1 MKKGNKHEHSLL
13 TVLLMETIAVTLCVC
28 VLVSWVARESSAS
41 FEAYIIKSHVQETS
55 AFADVFSS
63 DITKLNIQLYDE
75 LCDTALSRLWL
86 YLDSELIKYN
96 YLQQVHIVQRQI
108 ETIEKSTYFLDAVK
122 IYMPEHERVISKES
136 VIWYEPASWPIP
148 KELYNTRG
156 IRLISRGDILEICA
170 VRRAVPRQTVM
181 IAATVTQKT
190 LAQYLKKYISDED
203 VLLAVM
209 YENGDESDFF
219 TVSATIDDELAQS
232 VQAAMAQEAQGRTQ
246 VIVDGI
252 RYLLIWEHIEPIP
265 LRICRLMPMA
275 QIDAQLDA
283 YNRMVG
289 VICVLVAVLLVL
301 LNCFLYEMV
310 KRPVRHM
317 SEALRGVG
325 EGDLS
330 VRIQPTWSSE
340 FGQIFSQFNQMTE
353 RLGQLIDQEY
363 TLKMLTVKAELKQM
377 RYQIS
382 PHFLYNTYFNMRAM
396 LHDED
401 YEAAEEM
408 CGLMGRYLRYITTS
422 VEDEATLEEELG
434 HALAYLQIQKLRF
447 GERLSV
453 RVEPCPRAARG
464 IHVPRIIIQPL
475 IENSFEHGVKDRRDL
490 GIIGVQIQLEGER
503 LSVFVDDNGPNAS
516 DEMIASLTE
525 RLRQDDFD
533 PSVDSVAL
541 MNIQKRIRLSYM
553 QGSGVF
559 VSHSPLGGLRV
570 EIRMLG
576 VKGDAA
582 YADCGR

>member
-148 KELYNTRG
+148 EELYNTRG

-209 YENGDESDFF
+209 YENGDEAGFF
-219 TVSATIDDELAQS
+219 TASATIDDELAQS
-232 VQAAMAQEAQGRTQ
+232 VQAAMTQEAQGRTQ

-310 KRPVRHM
+310 KRPVRRM

-353 RLGQLIDQEY
+353 RLEQLIDQEY

-447 GERLSV
+447 GERLGV
-453 RVEPCPRAARG
+453 QVEPCPKAARG

-475 IENSFEHGVKDRRDL
+475 IENSFEHGVKDRRDQ
-490 GIIGVQIQLEGER
+490 GIIGVQIQLEDER

-516 DEMIASLTE
+516 DEMISSLTE

-576 VKGDAA
+576 VKGDAS